1 MAEKPTKA
9 ELNAKTPDIL
19 NTIRESLGGD
29 FEGGTPHVL
38 SAGDEMADGVVATSN
53 DSLMSIRAFGQ
64 AIMSNVGWQNAF
76 LNELLNRIG
85 LVIISSKSY
94 QNPWANLKRGR
105 LEYGEVIE
113 DIFINI
119 CEPFNYN
126 PEQAEAQ
133 VEKRVKP
140 GVEAMLYR
148 INSHIFYK
156 QTIEQVTLRQA
167 FTSSTGVVNLITGI
181 IDAMYTAMEYDER
194 LAMKYILVQR
204 LLNGTVYKQIIPEH
218 ATNEQLI
225 TAVKT
230 VSNLL
235 MTPSRKYNS
244 AGVLNYALKN
254 DQYVFVTSAF
264 DAQSGVEVLAKAFN
278 EDYVQFSGR
287 YIVLDDFSFTEDEL
301 ARLDIIFADE
311 PSYIRPTDD
320 ELKKLETVPL
330 VTVDKD
336 FFMVFDVEQY
346 FDMRRNQQGLYENN
360 FLHVW
365 KVYASGYFANAI
377 MYVETEPTVKEVK
390 VAPKSA
396 TMPKGSSLTMKAT
409 VKASEFADKSV
420 RWTISGPVN
429 NATNNEK
436 TGAVTIGTN
445 ASGGPGDIVTINEK
459 TGVVT
464 IGNNAA
470 AGAYTVM
477 AISKGTPNVS
487 NGATIT
493 VE

>member
-1 MAEKPTKA
+1 MVGKEIFMAEKPTNKK
-9 ELNAKTPDIL
+9 LNAKTPQIL
-19 NTIRESLGGD
+19 NTIRESVGGD
-29 FEGGTPHVL
+29 FEAGTPHVL
-38 SAGDEMADGVVATSN
+38 SVGDEMADGVTATSE

-76 LNELLNRIG
+76 LSELLNRIG
-85 LVIISSKSY
+85 LEIISSKSY

-119 CEPFNYN
+119 CEPFSYN
-126 PEQAEAQ
+126 PELAESQ
-133 VEKRVKP
+133 VDKRVKP
-140 GVEAMLYR
+140 DVSAMLYR
-148 INSHIFYK
+148 INSQIFYK

-204 LLNGTVYKQIIPEH
+204 LLNGTMYKQIIPKN
-218 ATNEQLI
+218 ATSEQLI

-278 EDYVQFSGR
+278 VDYAQFSGR
-287 YIVLDDFSFTEDEL
+287 YIVLDDFSFTPDEL
-301 ARLDIIFADE
+301 DRLDIIFADE
-311 PSYIRPTDD
+311 PSYIRPTT
-320 ELKKLETVPL
+320 EQLTKLKEVPL

-377 MYVETEPTVKEVK
+377 MYVETEPTVTSVA
-390 VAPKSA
+390 VAPSVA

-409 VKASEFADKSV
+409 VTASDFADKTV
-420 RWTISGPVN
+420 HWTVSGN
-429 NATNNEK
+429 
-436 TGAVTIGTN
+436 G
-445 ASGGPGDIVTINEK
+445 SDVTINEK
-459 TGVVT
+459 SGVLT
-464 IGNNAA
+464 ISNKATA
-470 AGAYTVM
+470 QEYTVT
-477 AISKGTPNVS
+477 ATS
-487 NGATIT
+487 NGDSTKDNTATIT

>member
-1 MAEKPTKA
+1 MVGKEIVMAEKPTNK
-9 ELNAKTPDIL
+9 ELDAKTPQIL
-19 NTIRESLGGD
+19 NTIRESVGGD
-29 FEGGTPHVL
+29 FEAGTPHVL
-38 SAGDEMADGVVATSN
+38 SAGDKMADGVRATSQ

-76 LNELLNRIG
+76 LSELLNRIG
-85 LVIISSKSY
+85 LEIISSKSY
-94 QNPWANLKRGR
+94 QNPWSNLKRGR

-126 PEQAEAQ
+126 PDTAESQ
-133 VEKRVKP
+133 VERRVKP
-140 GVEAMLYR
+140 DVEAMLYR
-148 INSHIFYK
+148 INSQIFYK
-156 QTIEQVTLRQA
+156 QTIEQPTLRMA

-204 LLNGTVYKQIIPEH
+204 LLNGTMYKQIIPAN
-218 ATNEQLI
+218 ATSEQLI

-278 EDYVQFSGR
+278 VDYVQFSGR
-287 YIVLDDFSFTEDEL
+287 YIVLDDFSFTPDEL
-301 ARLDIIFADE
+301 ARLDIIFKDE
-311 PSYIRPTDD
+311 PSYIRPIATQL
-320 ELKKLETVPL
+320 EALKKVPL

-346 FDMRRNQQGLYENN
+346 FDMRRNQEGLYENN
-360 FLHVW
+360 WLHVW
-365 KVYASGYFANAI
+365 KVYASGYFANAV
-377 MYVETEPTVKEVK
+377 MYVDAEPTVASVA
-390 VAPKSA
+390 VAPKTA

-409 VKASEFADKSV
+409 VEASDFANKTV
-420 RWTISGPVN
+420 HWKVN
-429 NATNNEK
+429 
-436 TGAVTIGTN
+436 GDGT
-445 ASGGPGDIVTINEK
+445 DVTINEK
-459 TGVVT
+459 TGVLT
-464 IGNNAA
+464 IGNNATA
-470 AGAYTVM
+470 KDYTVT
-477 AISKGTPNVS
+477 ATS
-487 NGATIT
+487 NGDPEQQGTATIT
-493 VE
+493 VG

>member
-1 MAEKPTKA
+1 MVGKEIFMAVKPTKA
-9 ELNAKTPDIL
+9 ELNAKTPEIL
-19 NTIRESLGGD
+19 NTIRESIGGD
-29 FEGGTPHVL
+29 FQEGTPHVL
-38 SAGDEMADGVVATSN
+38 SAGEEMADGVTATSN

-64 AIMSNVGWQNAF
+64 AVMSNVGWQNAF
-76 LNELLNRIG
+76 LSELLNRIG

-94 QNPWANLKRGR
+94 QNPWSNLKRGR

-119 CEPFNYN
+119 CEPYNYD
-126 PEQAEAQ
+126 PEVAETQ

-140 GVEAMLYR
+140 DVEAMLYR
-148 INSHIFYK
+148 INSQIFYK

-204 LLNGTVYKQIIPEH
+204 LLNGTMYKQIIPTN
-218 ATNEQLI
+218 ATSEQLI

-278 EDYVQFSGR
+278 VDYVQFSGR
-287 YIVLDDFSFTEDEL
+287 YIVLDDFSFTPDEL

-311 PSYIRPTDD
+311 PSYVRPTSQQLTK
-320 ELKKLETVPL
+320 LKEVPL

-336 FFMVFDVEQY
+336 FFMVYDVEQY

-365 KVYASGYFANAI
+365 KVYASGYFANAV
-377 MYVETEPTVKEVK
+377 MYVETEPTVTSVA
-390 VAPKSA
+390 VAPSQA

-409 VKASEFADKSV
+409 VTASDFADKTV
-420 RWTISGPVN
+420 HWEV
-429 NATNNEK
+429 
-436 TGAVTIGTN
+436 TGGGT
-445 ASGGPGDIVTINEK
+445 DVTINEK
-459 TGVVT
+459 TGVLT
-464 IGNNAA
+464 IGNNATA
-470 AGAYTVM
+470 QAYTVK
-477 AISKGTPNVS
+477 AVS
-487 NGATIT
+487 NGDPEKSGSATIT
-493 VE
+493 VA

>member
-1 MAEKPTKA
+1 MAVKPTKA
-9 ELNAKTPDIL
+9 ELNAKTPEIL
-19 NTIRESLGGD
+19 NTIRESVGGD
-29 FEGGTPHVL
+29 FQEGTPHVL
-38 SAGDEMADGVVATSN
+38 SAGEEMADGVMATSN

-76 LNELLNRIG
+76 LSELLNRIG

-119 CEPFNYN
+119 CEPYNYD
-126 PEQAEAQ
+126 PEVAESQ

-140 GVEAMLYR
+140 DVEAMLYR
-148 INSHIFYK
+148 INSQIFYK

-204 LLNGTVYKQIIPEH
+204 LLNGTMYKQIIPSN
-218 ATNEQLI
+218 ATSEQLI

-278 EDYVQFSGR
+278 VDYVQFSGR
-287 YIVLDDFSFTEDEL
+287 YIVLDDFSFTPDEL

-311 PSYIRPTDD
+311 PSYVRPTSQQLTK
-320 ELKKLETVPL
+320 LKEVPL

-336 FFMVFDVEQY
+336 FFMVYDVEQY

-365 KVYASGYFANAI
+365 KVYASGYFANAV
-377 MYVETEPTVKEVK
+377 MYVETEPTVTSVA
-390 VAPKSA
+390 VAPSQA

-409 VKASEFADKSV
+409 VTASDFADKTV
-420 RWTISGPVN
+420 HWEV
-429 NATNNEK
+429 
-436 TGAVTIGTN
+436 TGGGT
-445 ASGGPGDIVTINEK
+445 DVTINEK
-459 TGVVT
+459 TGVLT
-464 IGNNAA
+464 IGNNATA
-470 AGAYTVM
+470 QAYTVK
-477 AISKGTPNVS
+477 AVS
-487 NGATIT
+487 NGDPEKSGSATIT
-493 VE
+493 VA

>member
-9 ELNAKTPDIL
+9 ELNAKTPEIL
-19 NTIRESLGGD
+19 NTIRESIGGD
-29 FEGGTPHVL
+29 FQEGTPHVL
-38 SAGDEMADGVVATSN
+38 SAGEEMADGVMATSN

-76 LNELLNRIG
+76 LSELLNRIG

-119 CEPFNYN
+119 CEPFSYN
-126 PEQAEAQ
+126 PEIAESQ

-140 GVEAMLYR
+140 DVESMLYR
-148 INSHIFYK
+148 INSQIFYK

-194 LAMKYILVQR
+194 LSMKYILVQR
-204 LLNGTVYKQIIPEH
+204 LLNGTMYKQIIPSN
-218 ATNEQLI
+218 ATSEQLI

-278 EDYVQFSGR
+278 VDYVQFSGR
-287 YIVLDDFSFTEDEL
+287 YIVLDDFSFTPDEL
-301 ARLDIIFADE
+301 DRLDIIFADE
-311 PSYIRPTDD
+311 PNYIRPTTQQLNK
-320 ELKKLETVPL
+320 LKEVPL

-336 FFMVFDVEQY
+336 FFMVYDVEQY

-365 KVYASGYFANAI
+365 KVYASGYFANAV
-377 MYVETEPTVKEVK
+377 MYVETEPTVTSVA
-390 VAPKSA
+390 VAPSQA

-409 VKASEFADKSV
+409 VTASDFADKTV
-420 RWTISGPVN
+420 HWEV
-429 NATNNEK
+429 
-436 TGAVTIGTN
+436 TGGGT
-445 ASGGPGDIVTINEK
+445 DVTINEK
-459 TGVVT
+459 TGVLT
-464 IGNNAA
+464 IGNNATA
-470 AGAYTVM
+470 QAYTVK
-477 AISKGTPNVS
+477 AVS
-487 NGATIT
+487 NGDPEKSGSATIT
-493 VE
+493 VA

>member
-1 MAEKPTKA
+1 MAVKPTKT
-9 ELNAKTPDIL
+9 ELNAKTPEIL
-19 NTIRESLGGD
+19 NTIRESIGGD
-29 FEGGTPHVL
+29 FQEATPHVL
-38 SAGDEMADGVVATSN
+38 SAGEEMADGVMATSN

-76 LNELLNRIG
+76 LSELLNRIG

-119 CEPFNYN
+119 CEPFSYN
-126 PEQAEAQ
+126 PEVAETQ

-140 GVEAMLYR
+140 DVEAMLYR
-148 INSHIFYK
+148 INSQIFYK

-204 LLNGTVYKQIIPEH
+204 ILNGTMYKQIIPTN
-218 ATNEQLI
+218 ATSEQLI

-278 EDYVQFSGR
+278 VDYVQFSGR
-287 YIVLDDFSFTEDEL
+287 YIVLDDFSFTPDEL

-311 PSYIRPTDD
+311 PSYVRPTSQQLTK
-320 ELKKLETVPL
+320 LKEVPL

-336 FFMVFDVEQY
+336 FFMVYDVEQY

-365 KVYASGYFANAI
+365 KVYASGYFANAV
-377 MYVETEPTVKEVK
+377 MYVETEPTVTSVA
-390 VAPKSA
+390 VAPSQA

-409 VKASEFADKSV
+409 VTASDFADKTV
-420 RWTISGPVN
+420 HWEV
-429 NATNNEK
+429 
-436 TGAVTIGTN
+436 TGGGT
-445 ASGGPGDIVTINEK
+445 DVTINEK
-459 TGVVT
+459 TGVLT
-464 IGNNAA
+464 IGNNATA
-470 AGAYTVM
+470 QAYTVK
-477 AISKGTPNVS
+477 AVS
-487 NGATIT
+487 NGDPEKSGSATIT
-493 VE
+493 VA

>member
-1 MAEKPTKA
+1 MAVKPTKA
-9 ELNAKTPDIL
+9 ELNAKTPEIL
-19 NTIRESLGGD
+19 NTIRESIGGD
-29 FEGGTPHVL
+29 FQEGTPHVL
-38 SAGDEMADGVVATSN
+38 SAGEEMADGVTATSN

-76 LNELLNRIG
+76 LSELLNRIG

-119 CEPFNYN
+119 CEPYNYD
-126 PEQAEAQ
+126 PEVAESQ

-140 GVEAMLYR
+140 DVEAMLYR
-148 INSHIFYK
+148 INSQIFYK

-181 IDAMYTAMEYDER
+181 VDAMYTAMEYDER

-204 LLNGTVYKQIIPEH
+204 ILNGTMHKQIIPAN
-218 ATNEQLI
+218 ATSEQLI

-235 MTPSRKYNS
+235 MTPSLKYNS

-278 EDYVQFSGR
+278 VDYVQFSGR
-287 YIVLDDFSFTEDEL
+287 YIVLDDFSFTKDEL
-301 ARLDIIFADE
+301 DRLDIIFADE
-311 PSYIRPTDD
+311 PNYIRPNTQQLAK
-320 ELKKLETVPL
+320 LKEVPL

-336 FFMVFDVEQY
+336 FFMVYDVEQY

-365 KVYASGYFANAI
+365 KVYASGYFANAV
-377 MYVETEPTVKEVK
+377 MYVETEPTVTSVA
-390 VAPKSA
+390 VAPSKA

-409 VKASEFADKSV
+409 VTASDFADKTV
-420 RWTISGPVN
+420 HWEV
-429 NATNNEK
+429 
-436 TGAVTIGTN
+436 TGGGT
-445 ASGGPGDIVTINEK
+445 DVTINEK
-459 TGVVT
+459 TGVLT
-464 IGNNAA
+464 IGNNATA
-470 AGAYTVM
+470 QEYTVK
-477 AISKGTPNVS
+477 AVS
-487 NGATIT
+487 NGDPEKSGSATIT
-493 VE
+493 VA

>member
-1 MAEKPTKA
+1 MAVKPTKK

-19 NTIRESLGGD
+19 NTIRESIGGD
-29 FEGGTPHVL
+29 FEEGTPHVL
-38 SAGDEMADGVVATSN
+38 SAGDEMADGVTATSN

-64 AIMSNVGWQNAF
+64 AIMSNVGWENAF
-76 LNELLNRIG
+76 LSELLNRIG

-94 QNPWANLKRGR
+94 QNPWSNLKRGR

-119 CEPFNYN
+119 CTPYKYD
-126 PEQAEAQ
+126 PELAESQ

-140 GVEAMLYR
+140 DVEAMLYR
-148 INSHIFYK
+148 LNSQIFYK

-204 LLNGTVYKQIIPEH
+204 LLNGTMYKQIIPKN
-218 ATNEQLI
+218 ATSEQLI

-254 DQYVFVTSAF
+254 DQYAFVTSAF

-278 EDYVQFSGR
+278 VDYAQFSGR
-287 YIVLDDFSFTEDEL
+287 YIVLDDFSFTPDEL
-301 ARLDIIFADE
+301 DRLDIIFADE
-311 PSYIRPTDD
+311 PSYIRPTT
-320 ELKKLETVPL
+320 EQLLKLKEVNL

-336 FFMVFDVEQY
+336 FFMVYDVEQY

-365 KVYASGYFANAI
+365 KVYASGYFANAV
-377 MYVETEPTVKEVK
+377 MYVETEPTVTGVG
-390 VAPKSA
+390 VAPSTA
-396 TMPKGSSLTMKAT
+396 AMPKGSSLTMKAT
-409 VKASEFADKSV
+409 VMASDFADKSV
-420 RWTISGPVN
+420 RWTV
-429 NATNNEK
+429 
-436 TGAVTIGTN
+436 
-445 ASGGPGDIVTINEK
+445 SGGGAGVTINEK
-459 TGVVT
+459 TGVLT
-464 IGNNAA
+464 ISNNATTQD
-470 AGAYTVM
+470 YTVT
-477 AISKGTPNVS
+477 ATS
-487 NGATIT
+487 NGDSTKNGTATIT
-493 VE
+493 VQ

>member
-1 MAEKPTKA
+1 MAVKPTKT
-9 ELNAKTPDIL
+9 ELNAKTPEIL
-19 NTIRESLGGD
+19 NTIRESIGGD
-29 FEGGTPHVL
+29 FQEATPHVL
-38 SAGDEMADGVVATSN
+38 SAGEEMADGVMATSN

-76 LNELLNRIG
+76 LSELLNRIG

-119 CEPFNYN
+119 CEPFSYN
-126 PEQAEAQ
+126 PEVAETQ

-140 GVEAMLYR
+140 DVEAMLYR
-148 INSHIFYK
+148 INSQIFYK

-204 LLNGTVYKQIIPEH
+204 ILNGTMYKQIIPTN
-218 ATNEQLI
+218 ATSEQLI

-278 EDYVQFSGR
+278 VDYVQFSGR
-287 YIVLDDFSFTEDEL
+287 YIVLDDFSFTPDEL

-311 PSYIRPTDD
+311 PSYVRPTSQQLTK
-320 ELKKLETVPL
+320 LKEVPL

-336 FFMVFDVEQY
+336 FFMVYDVEQY

-365 KVYASGYFANAI
+365 KVYASGYFANAV
-377 MYVETEPTVKEVK
+377 MYVETEPTVTSVA
-390 VAPKSA
+390 VAPSQA

-409 VKASEFADKSV
+409 VTASDFADKTV
-420 RWTISGPVN
+420 HWEV
-429 NATNNEK
+429 TN
-436 TGAVTIGTN
+436 GGT
-445 ASGGPGDIVTINEK
+445 DVTINEK
-459 TGVVT
+459 TGVLT
-464 IGNNAA
+464 IGNNATA
-470 AGAYTVM
+470 QAYTVK
-477 AISKGTPNVS
+477 AVS
-487 NGATIT
+487 NGNPEKSGSATIT
-493 VE
+493 VA

>member
-1 MAEKPTKA
+1 MSVKPTKA
-9 ELNAKTPDIL
+9 ELNAKTPEIL
-19 NTIRESLGGD
+19 NTIRESVGGD
-29 FEGGTPHVL
+29 FQEGTPHVL
-38 SAGDEMADGVVATSN
+38 SAGEEMADGVTATSN

-76 LNELLNRIG
+76 LSELLNRIG

-119 CEPFNYN
+119 CEPYAYN
-126 PEQAEAQ
+126 PKLAETQ

-140 GVEAMLYR
+140 DVEAMLYR
-148 INSHIFYK
+148 INSQIFYK

-204 LLNGTVYKQIIPEH
+204 ILNGTMYKQIIPSN
-218 ATNEQLI
+218 ATSEQLI
-225 TAVKT
+225 TAVNT

-264 DAQSGVEVLAKAFN
+264 DAQSGVEVLQKAFN
-278 EDYVQFSGR
+278 VDYVQFSGR
-287 YIVLDDFSFTEDEL
+287 YIVLDDFSFTSDEL

-311 PSYIRPTDD
+311 PNYIRPTEQQLDK
-320 ELKKLETVPL
+320 LKEVPL

-336 FFMVFDVEQY
+336 FFMVYDVEQY

-365 KVYASGYFANAI
+365 KVYASGYFANAV
-377 MYVETEPTVKEVK
+377 MYVETKPTVTSVA
-390 VAPKSA
+390 VAPSQA

-409 VKASEFADKSV
+409 VTASDFADKTV
-420 RWTISGPVN
+420 HWEV
-429 NATNNEK
+429 
-436 TGAVTIGTN
+436 TGGGT
-445 ASGGPGDIVTINEK
+445 DVTINEK
-459 TGVVT
+459 TGVLT
-464 IGNNAA
+464 IGNNATA
-470 AGAYTVM
+470 QEYTVE
-477 AISKGTPNVS
+477 AVS
-487 NGATIT
+487 NGDPTKSGSATIT
-493 VE
+493 VA

>member
-1 MAEKPTKA
+1 MAVKPTKT
-9 ELNAKTPDIL
+9 ELNAKTPEIL
-19 NTIRESLGGD
+19 NTIRESIGGD
-29 FEGGTPHVL
+29 FQEGTPHVL
-38 SAGDEMADGVVATSN
+38 SAGEEMADGVTATSN

-76 LNELLNRIG
+76 LSELLNRIG

-94 QNPWANLKRGR
+94 QNPWSNLKRGR

-119 CEPFNYN
+119 CEPYNYD
-126 PEQAEAQ
+126 PEVAESQ

-140 GVEAMLYR
+140 DVEAMLYR
-148 INSHIFYK
+148 INSQIFYK

-204 LLNGTVYKQIIPEH
+204 ILNGTMYKQIIPAN
-218 ATNEQLI
+218 ATSEQLI

-278 EDYVQFSGR
+278 VDYVQFSGR
-287 YIVLDDFSFTEDEL
+287 YIVLDDFSFTQDEL

-311 PSYIRPTDD
+311 PSYIRPNTQQLAK
-320 ELKKLETVPL
+320 LKEVPL

-336 FFMVFDVEQY
+336 FFMVYDVEQY

-365 KVYASGYFANAI
+365 KVYASGYFANAV
-377 MYVETEPTVKEVK
+377 MYVETEPTVTRVA
-390 VAPKSA
+390 VAPSQA

-409 VKASEFADKSV
+409 VTASDFADKTV
-420 RWTISGPVN
+420 HW
-429 NATNNEK
+429 E
-436 TGAVTIGTN
+436 VTDGGT
-445 ASGGPGDIVTINEK
+445 DVTINEK
-459 TGVVT
+459 TGVLT
-464 IGNNAA
+464 ISNNATA
-470 AGAYTVM
+470 QAYTVK
-477 AISKGTPNVS
+477 AVS
-487 NGATIT
+487 NGDPEKSGSATIT
-493 VE
+493 VV

>member
-1 MAEKPTKA
+1 MTVKNANKKLA
-9 ELNAKTPDIL
+9 AKTPQIL
-19 NTIRESLGGD
+19 NTIRESVGGD
-29 FEGGTPHVL
+29 FKAGTPQVL
-38 SAGDEMADGVVATSN
+38 SVGDKMADGVTATN
-53 DSLMSIRAFGQ
+53 EDSLMSIRAFGQ
-64 AIMSNVGWQNAF
+64 EIMSNVGWQNAF
-76 LNELLNRIG
+76 LSELLNRIG
-85 LVIISSKSY
+85 LEIISSKSY

-126 PEQAEAQ
+126 ADLAGSQ
-133 VEKRVKP
+133 VEKRSKP
-140 GVEAMLYR
+140 NVEAMLYR

-204 LLNGTVYKQIIPEH
+204 LLNGTMYKQIIPQN
-218 ATNEQLI
+218 ATSEQLI

-278 EDYVQFSGR
+278 VDYVQFSGR
-287 YIVLDDFSFTEDEL
+287 YIVLDDFSFTPDEL
-301 ARLDIIFADE
+301 DRLDIIFADE
-311 PSYIRPTDD
+311 PSYIRPST
-320 ELKKLETVPL
+320 EQLAKLKEVPL

-377 MYVETEPTVKEVK
+377 MYVEEEPTVTSVS
-390 VAPKSA
+390 VAPSEA

-409 VKASEFADKSV
+409 VTASDFADKTV
-420 RWTISGPVN
+420 HWEVID
-429 NATNNEK
+429 
-436 TGAVTIGTN
+436 
-445 ASGGPGDIVTINEK
+445 GGDGVLINEK
-459 TGVVT
+459 TGVLT

-470 AGAYTVM
+470 AKSYTVK
-477 AISKGTPNVS
+477 AFS
-487 NGATIT
+487 NGDHTISGEATIT
-493 VE
+493 VA

>member
-1 MAEKPTKA
+1 MAVKPTKT
-9 ELNAKTPDIL
+9 ELNAKTPEIL
-19 NTIRESLGGD
+19 NTIRESIGGD
-29 FEGGTPHVL
+29 FQEATPHVL
-38 SAGDEMADGVVATSN
+38 SAGEEMADGVMATSN

-76 LNELLNRIG
+76 LSELLNRIG

-119 CEPFNYN
+119 CEPYNYD
-126 PEQAEAQ
+126 PEVAESQ

-140 GVEAMLYR
+140 DVEAMLYR
-148 INSHIFYK
+148 INSQIFYK

-204 LLNGTVYKQIIPEH
+204 LLNGTMYKQIIPAN
-218 ATNEQLI
+218 ATSEQLI

-244 AGVLNYALKN
+244 AGVLNYAMKN

-264 DAQSGVEVLAKAFN
+264 DAKSGVEVLAKAFN
-278 EDYVQFSGR
+278 VDYVQFSGR
-287 YIVLDDFSFTEDEL
+287 YIVLDDFSFTKDEL

-311 PSYIRPTDD
+311 PSYIRPTT
-320 ELKKLETVPL
+320 EQLNKLKEVPL

-336 FFMVFDVEQY
+336 FFMVYDVEQY

-365 KVYASGYFANAI
+365 KVYASGYFANAV
-377 MYVETEPTVKEVK
+377 MYVETEPTVTSVA
-390 VAPKSA
+390 VAPSQA

-409 VKASEFADKSV
+409 VTASDFADKTV
-420 RWTISGPVN
+420 HWEVSGN
-429 NATNNEK
+429 
-436 TGAVTIGTN
+436 GA
-445 ASGGPGDIVTINEK
+445 DVTINEK
-459 TGVVT
+459 TGVLT
-464 IGNNAA
+464 IGNNATA
-470 AGAYTVM
+470 QAYTVK
-477 AISKGTPNVS
+477 AVS
-487 NGATIT
+487 NGDPEKSGSATIT
-493 VE
+493 VA

>member
-1 MAEKPTKA
+1 MAVKPTKK

-19 NTIRESLGGD
+19 NTVRESIGGD
-29 FEGGTPHVL
+29 FQEGTPRVL
-38 SAGDEMADGVVATSN
+38 SAGEEMADGVMATSN

-76 LNELLNRIG
+76 LSELLNRIG

-119 CEPFNYN
+119 CEPFSYN
-126 PEQAEAQ
+126 PENAETQ

-140 GVEAMLYR
+140 DVEAMLYR
-148 INSHIFYK
+148 INSQIFYK

-204 LLNGTVYKQIIPEH
+204 ILNGTMYKQIIPSG
-218 ATNEQLI
+218 ATSEQLI

-264 DAQSGVEVLAKAFN
+264 DAKSGVEVLAKAFN
-278 EDYVQFSGR
+278 ADYVQFSGR
-287 YIVLDDFSFTEDEL
+287 YIVLDDFSFTTDEL

-311 PSYIRPTDD
+311 PNYIKPT
-320 ELKKLETVPL
+320 EAQLTQLKKVPL

-336 FFMVFDVEQY
+336 FFMVYDVEQY

-365 KVYASGYFANAI
+365 KVYASGYFANAV
-377 MYVETEPTVKEVK
+377 MYVETQPTVSSVE
-390 VAPKSA
+390 VAPSVA

-409 VKASEFADKSV
+409 VEASDFADKTVHWKVTGES
-420 RWTISGPVN
+420 S
-429 NATNNEK
+429 NEK
-436 TGAVTIGTN
+436 T
-445 ASGGPGDIVTINEK
+445 DVTINKK
-459 TGVVT
+459 TGVLT
-464 IGNNAA
+464 IGNNATA
-470 AGAYTVM
+470 QAYTVD
-477 AISKGTPNVS
+477 AVS
-487 NGATIT
+487 NGDPSKSGSATIT
-493 VE
+493 VN

>member
-1 MAEKPTKA
+1 MVGKEIFMAVKPTKT

-19 NTIRESLGGD
+19 NTVRESIGGD
-29 FEGGTPHVL
+29 FKEGTPHVL
-38 SAGDEMADGVVATSN
+38 SAGEEMADGVTATSS

-76 LNELLNRIG
+76 LSELLNRIG

-119 CEPFNYN
+119 CEPYAYN
-126 PEQAEAQ
+126 PELAETQ

-140 GVEAMLYR
+140 DVESMLYR
-148 INSHIFYK
+148 INSQIFYK
-156 QTIEQVTLRQA
+156 QTIQQATLRQA

-204 LLNGTVYKQIIPEH
+204 LLNGTMYKQIIPTN
-218 ATNEQLI
+218 ATSEQLI

-264 DAQSGVEVLAKAFN
+264 DAKSGVEVLAKAFN
-278 EDYVQFSGR
+278 VDYVQFSGR
-287 YIVLDDFSFTEDEL
+287 YIVLDDFSFTQDEL

-311 PSYIRPTDD
+311 PSYIRPTSQQLTK
-320 ELKKLETVPL
+320 LKEVPL

-336 FFMVFDVEQY
+336 FFMVYDVEQY

-365 KVYASGYFANAI
+365 KVYASGYFANAV
-377 MYVETEPTVKEVK
+377 MYVETEPTVTSVA
-390 VAPKSA
+390 VAPSQA

-409 VKASEFADKSV
+409 VTASDFADKTV
-420 RWTISGPVN
+420 HWEV
-429 NATNNEK
+429 
-436 TGAVTIGTN
+436 TGGGT
-445 ASGGPGDIVTINEK
+445 DVTINEK
-459 TGVVT
+459 TGVLT
-464 IGNNAA
+464 IGNNATA
-470 AGAYTVM
+470 QAYTVK
-477 AISKGTPNVS
+477 AVS
-487 NGATIT
+487 NGDPEKSGSATIT
-493 VE
+493 VA

>member
-1 MAEKPTKA
+1 MTVKSENKKLT
-9 ELNAKTPDIL
+9 AKTPQIL
-19 NTIRESLGGD
+19 NTIRENVGGD
-29 FEGGTPHVL
+29 FEAGTPHVL
-38 SAGDEMADGVVATSN
+38 SVGDEMADGVRATSQ

-64 AIMSNVGWQNAF
+64 AIMANAGWQNAF
-76 LNELLNRIG
+76 LSELLNRIG
-85 LVIISSKSY
+85 LEIISSKAY
-94 QNPWANLKRGR
+94 QNPWSNLKRGR

-126 PEQAEAQ
+126 PELAESQ
-133 VEKRVKP
+133 VERRVKP
-140 GVEAMLYR
+140 DVEAMLYR
-148 INSHIFYK
+148 LNSQIFYK

-204 LLNGTVYKQIIPEH
+204 ILNGTMYKQIIP
-218 ATNEQLI
+218 AKVTNEQLI
-225 TAVKT
+225 TIPAKATSEQLITAAKT
-230 VSNLL
+230 ISNLL

-254 DQYVFVTSAF
+254 DQYMFVTSAF

-278 EDYVQFSGR
+278 VDYAQFSGR
-287 YIVLDDFSFTEDEL
+287 YIVLDDFSFTPDEL
-301 ARLDIIFADE
+301 DRLDIIFADE
-311 PSYIRPTDD
+311 PSYIRPN
-320 ELKKLETVPL
+320 EAQLAKLKEVPL

-377 MYVETEPTVKEVK
+377 MYVETEPTVTDVT
-390 VAPKSA
+390 VAPSEA

-409 VKASEFADKSV
+409 VTASDFADKTV
-420 RWTISGPVN
+420 HWEVSGDGVGV
-429 NATNNEK
+429 A
-436 TGAVTIGTN
+436 
-445 ASGGPGDIVTINEK
+445 INEK
-459 TGVVT
+459 TGVLT
-464 IGNNAA
+464 IGNNATA
-470 AGAYTVM
+470 QAYTVK
-477 AISKGTPNVS
+477 AVS
-487 NGATIT
+487 NGDPAKTGEATIT
-493 VE
+493 VA

>member
-1 MAEKPTKA
+1 MAVKPTKA
-9 ELNAKTPDIL
+9 ELNAKTPEIL
-19 NTIRESLGGD
+19 NTIRESIGGD
-29 FEGGTPHVL
+29 FQENTPHVL
-38 SAGDEMADGVVATSN
+38 SAGEEMADGVMATSN

-76 LNELLNRIG
+76 LSELLNRIG

-119 CEPFNYN
+119 CEPYVYN
-126 PEQAEAQ
+126 PELAETQ

-140 GVEAMLYR
+140 DVEAMLYR
-148 INSHIFYK
+148 INSQIFYK

-181 IDAMYTAMEYDER
+181 IDAMYTSMEYDER

-204 LLNGTVYKQIIPEH
+204 ILNGTMYKQIIPTN
-218 ATNEQLI
+218 ATSEQLI

-278 EDYVQFSGR
+278 VDYVQFSGR
-287 YIVLDDFSFTEDEL
+287 YIVLDDFSFTPDEL

-311 PSYIRPTDD
+311 PSYVRPTSQQLTK
-320 ELKKLETVPL
+320 LKEVPL

-336 FFMVFDVEQY
+336 FFMVYDVEQY

-365 KVYASGYFANAI
+365 KVYASGYFANAV
-377 MYVETEPTVKEVK
+377 MYVETEPTVTSVA
-390 VAPKSA
+390 VAPSQA

-409 VKASEFADKSV
+409 VTASDFADKTV
-420 RWTISGPVN
+420 HWEV
-429 NATNNEK
+429 
-436 TGAVTIGTN
+436 TGGGT
-445 ASGGPGDIVTINEK
+445 DVTINEK
-459 TGVVT
+459 TGVLT
-464 IGNNAA
+464 IGNNATA
-470 AGAYTVM
+470 QAYTVK
-477 AISKGTPNVS
+477 AVS
-487 NGATIT
+487 NGNPEKSGSATIT
-493 VE
+493 VA

>member
-1 MAEKPTKA
+1 MAVKPMKA

-19 NTIRESLGGD
+19 NTIRESIGGD
-29 FEGGTPHVL
+29 FKEGTPHVL
-38 SAGDEMADGVVATSN
+38 SVDEEMADGVMATSN

-76 LNELLNRIG
+76 LSELLNRIG

-119 CEPFNYN
+119 CEPYNYD
-126 PEQAEAQ
+126 PDVAEEQ

-140 GVEAMLYR
+140 DVEAMLYR
-148 INSHIFYK
+148 INSQIFYK

-167 FTSSTGVVNLITGI
+167 FTSSTGVTNLITGI

-204 LLNGTVYKQIIPEH
+204 ILNGTMYKQIIPAN
-218 ATNEQLI
+218 ATSEQLI

-278 EDYVQFSGR
+278 VDYVQFSGR
-287 YIVLDDFSFTEDEL
+287 YIVLDDFSFTLDEL

-311 PSYIRPTDD
+311 PNYKRPTK
-320 ELKKLETVPL
+320 EQLETLKTVPL

-336 FFMVFDVEQY
+336 FFMVYDVEQY

-377 MYVETEPTVKEVK
+377 MYVEKEPTIDNVE
-390 VAPKSA
+390 VAPKAA

-409 VKASEFADKSV
+409 VNGSDFADRTVHWSV
-420 RWTISGPVN
+420 ADG
-429 NATNNEK
+429 
-436 TGAVTIGTN
+436 GT
-445 ASGGPGDIVTINEK
+445 DVTINEK
-459 TGVVT
+459 TGVLT
-464 IGNNAA
+464 IGNNAVTKE
-470 AGAYTVM
+470 YTVT
-477 AISKGTPNVS
+477 ATSIKCQNKYGT
-487 NGATIT
+487 ATIK
-493 VE
+493 VA

>member
-1 MAEKPTKA
+1 MAVKPTKA
-9 ELNAKTPDIL
+9 ELNAKTPEIL
-19 NTIRESLGGD
+19 NTIRESIGGD
-29 FEGGTPHVL
+29 FQEATPHVL
-38 SAGDEMADGVVATSN
+38 SAGEEMADGVTATSN

-76 LNELLNRIG
+76 LSELLNRIG

-94 QNPWANLKRGR
+94 QNPWSNLKRGR

-119 CEPFNYN
+119 CEPYNYD
-126 PEQAEAQ
+126 PEVAESQ

-140 GVEAMLYR
+140 DVEAMLYR
-148 INSHIFYK
+148 INSQIFYK

-204 LLNGTVYKQIIPEH
+204 ILNGTMYKQIIPTN
-218 ATNEQLI
+218 ATSEQLI

-264 DAQSGVEVLAKAFN
+264 DAKSGVEVLAKAFN
-278 EDYVQFSGR
+278 VDYVQFSGR
-287 YIVLDDFSFTEDEL
+287 YIVLDDFSFTPDEL

-311 PSYIRPTDD
+311 PSYVRPTSPQLIK
-320 ELKKLETVPL
+320 LKEVPL

-336 FFMVFDVEQY
+336 FFMVYDVEQY

-365 KVYASGYFANAI
+365 KVYASGYFANAV
-377 MYVETEPTVKEVK
+377 MYVETEPTVTSVA
-390 VAPKSA
+390 VAPSQA
-396 TMPKGSSLTMKAT
+396 TMPKGSSLTMIST
-409 VKASEFADKSV
+409 VEASDFADKTV
-420 RWTISGPVN
+420 HWEV
-429 NATNNEK
+429 
-436 TGAVTIGTN
+436 TGGGT
-445 ASGGPGDIVTINEK
+445 DVTINEK
-459 TGVVT
+459 TGVLT
-464 IGNNAA
+464 IGNNATA
-470 AGAYTVM
+470 QEYTVT
-477 AISKGTPNVS
+477 AVS
-487 NGATIT
+487 NGDPVKSGSATIT
-493 VE
+493 VA

>member
-1 MAEKPTKA
+1 MAEKPTNKK
-9 ELNAKTPDIL
+9 LNAKTPQIL
-19 NTIRESLGGD
+19 NTIRESVGGD
-29 FEGGTPHVL
+29 FEAGTPHVL
-38 SAGDEMADGVVATSN
+38 SVGDEMADGVTATSE

-76 LNELLNRIG
+76 LSELLNRIG
-85 LVIISSKSY
+85 LEIISSKSY

-105 LEYGEVIE
+105 LEYGEVVE

-126 PEQAEAQ
+126 PEQAETQ

-140 GVEAMLYR
+140 DVEAMLYR
-148 INSHIFYK
+148 INSQIFYK

-204 LLNGTVYKQIIPEH
+204 LLNGTMYKQIIPAN
-218 ATNEQLI
+218 ATSEQLI

-278 EDYVQFSGR
+278 VDYAQFSGR
-287 YIVLDDFSFTEDEL
+287 YIVLDDFSFTPDEL
-301 ARLDIIFADE
+301 DRLAIIFADD
-311 PSYIRPTDD
+311 PSYIRPTTDQLAK
-320 ELKKLETVPL
+320 LKEVPL

-336 FFMVFDVEQY
+336 FFMVFDVELY

-377 MYVETEPTVKEVK
+377 MYVETEPTVTSVA
-390 VAPKSA
+390 VAPSEA

-409 VKASEFADKSV
+409 VDGSDFADKTV
-420 RWTISGPVN
+420 HWEVSGKGV
-429 NATNNEK
+429 
-436 TGAVTIGTN
+436 
-445 ASGGPGDIVTINEK
+445 DVTINEK
-459 TGVVT
+459 TGVLT
-464 IGNNAA
+464 IGNNATA
-470 AGAYTVM
+470 QTYTVK
-477 AISKGTPNVS
+477 AVS
-487 NGATIT
+487 NGDPEKNGSATIT

>member
-1 MAEKPTKA
+1 MAVKPTKA
-9 ELNAKTPDIL
+9 ELNAKTPEIL
-19 NTIRESLGGD
+19 NTIRESIGGD
-29 FEGGTPHVL
+29 FQEGTPHVL
-38 SAGDEMADGVVATSN
+38 SAGEEMADGVMATSN

-76 LNELLNRIG
+76 LSELLNRIG

-119 CEPFNYN
+119 CEPFSYN
-126 PEQAEAQ
+126 PELAETQ

-140 GVEAMLYR
+140 DVESMLYR
-148 INSHIFYK
+148 INSQIFYK

-204 LLNGTVYKQIIPEH
+204 LLNGTMYKQIIPAN
-218 ATNEQLI
+218 ATSEQLI

-278 EDYVQFSGR
+278 VDYVQFSGR
-287 YIVLDDFSFTEDEL
+287 YIVLDDFSFTPDEL

-311 PSYIRPTDD
+311 PSYVRPTSQQLTK
-320 ELKKLETVPL
+320 LKEVPL

-336 FFMVFDVEQY
+336 FFMVYDVEQY

-365 KVYASGYFANAI
+365 KVYASGYFANAV
-377 MYVETEPTVKEVK
+377 MYVETEPTVTSVA
-390 VAPKSA
+390 VAPSQA

-409 VKASEFADKSV
+409 VTASDFADKTV
-420 RWTISGPVN
+420 HWEV
-429 NATNNEK
+429 
-436 TGAVTIGTN
+436 TGGGT
-445 ASGGPGDIVTINEK
+445 DVTINEK
-459 TGVVT
+459 TGVLT
-464 IGNNAA
+464 IGNNATA
-470 AGAYTVM
+470 QAYTVK
-477 AISKGTPNVS
+477 AVS
-487 NGATIT
+487 NGDQEKSGSATIT
-493 VE
+493 VA

>member
-1 MAEKPTKA
+1 MAVKPTKK

-19 NTIRESLGGD
+19 NTIREGIGGD
-29 FEGGTPHVL
+29 FEEGTPHVL
-38 SAGDEMADGVVATSN
+38 SAGDEMADGVTATSQ

-76 LNELLNRIG
+76 LSELLNRIG

-94 QNPWANLKRGR
+94 QNPWSNLKRGR

-126 PEQAEAQ
+126 PELAESQ

-140 GVEAMLYR
+140 DVESMLYR
-148 INSHIFYK
+148 INSQIFYK
-156 QTIEQVTLRQA
+156 QTIQQATLRQA

-204 LLNGTVYKQIIPEH
+204 MLNGTMYKQIIPKN
-218 ATNEQLI
+218 ATTEQLI

-235 MTPSRKYNS
+235 MTPSRKYNC

-278 EDYVQFSGR
+278 VDYVQFSGR
-287 YIVLDDFSFTEDEL
+287 YIVLDNFSFTPDEL

-311 PSYIRPTDD
+311 PSYIKPTT
-320 ELKKLETVPL
+320 EQLSKLKEVNL

-336 FFMVFDVEQY
+336 FFMVYDVEQY
-346 FDMRRNQQGLYENN
+346 FDMRKNQEGMYENN
-360 FLHVW
+360 WLHVW

-377 MYVETEPTVKEVK
+377 MYVETEPTVTSVEISPSFAK
-390 VAPKSA
+390 
-396 TMPKGSSLTMKAT
+396 MPTGSSMTLKAIVT
-409 VKASEFADKSV
+409 ASDFADKTVHWEVSENS
-420 RWTISGPVN
+420 SG
-429 NATNNEK
+429 
-436 TGAVTIGTN
+436 
-445 ASGGPGDIVTINEK
+445 VTINEK
-459 TGVVT
+459 TGVLT
-464 IGNNAA
+464 IGNNAVA
-470 AGAYTVM
+470 QPYRVTATSNVDPT
-477 AISKGTPNVS
+477 KQGT
-487 NGATIT
+487 ATIT

>member
-1 MAEKPTKA
+1 MVGKEIFMAVKPTKA
-9 ELNAKTPDIL
+9 ELNAKTPEIL
-19 NTIRESLGGD
+19 NTIRESVGGD
-29 FEGGTPHVL
+29 FQEGTPHVL
-38 SAGDEMADGVVATSN
+38 SAGEEMADGVMATSN

-76 LNELLNRIG
+76 LSELLNRIG

-119 CEPFNYN
+119 CEPYNYD
-126 PEQAEAQ
+126 PEVAESQ

-140 GVEAMLYR
+140 DVEAMLYR
-148 INSHIFYK
+148 INSQIFYK

-204 LLNGTVYKQIIPEH
+204 LLNGTMYKQIIPTN
-218 ATNEQLI
+218 ATSEQLI

-230 VSNLL
+230 ISNLF

-278 EDYVQFSGR
+278 VDYVQFSGR
-287 YIVLDDFSFTEDEL
+287 YIVLDDFSFTPDEL

-311 PSYIRPTDD
+311 PNYIRPTS
-320 ELKKLETVPL
+320 EQLTKLKEVPL

-336 FFMVFDVEQY
+336 FFMVYDVEQY

-365 KVYASGYFANAI
+365 KVYASGYFANAV
-377 MYVETEPTVKEVK
+377 MYVETEPTVTSVA
-390 VAPKSA
+390 VAPSQA

-409 VKASEFADKSV
+409 VTASDFADKTV
-420 RWTISGPVN
+420 HWEV
-429 NATNNEK
+429 
-436 TGAVTIGTN
+436 TGGGT
-445 ASGGPGDIVTINEK
+445 DVTINEK
-459 TGVVT
+459 TGVLT
-464 IGNNAA
+464 IGNNATDQ
-470 AGAYTVM
+470 AYTVK
-477 AISKGTPNVS
+477 AVS
-487 NGATIT
+487 NGDPKKSGSATIT
-493 VE
+493 VA

>member
-1 MAEKPTKA
+1 MAVKPTKA
-9 ELNAKTPDIL
+9 ELNAKTPEIL
-19 NTIRESLGGD
+19 NTIRESIGGD
-29 FEGGTPHVL
+29 FQEGTPHVL
-38 SAGDEMADGVVATSN
+38 SAGEEMADGVTATSN

-76 LNELLNRIG
+76 LSELLNRIG

-94 QNPWANLKRGR
+94 QNPWTNLKRGR

-119 CEPFNYN
+119 CEPYNYD
-126 PEQAEAQ
+126 PEVAESQ

-140 GVEAMLYR
+140 DVEAMLYR
-148 INSHIFYK
+148 INSQIFYK

-204 LLNGTVYKQIIPEH
+204 ILNGTMYKQIIPSN
-218 ATNEQLI
+218 ATSEQLI

-278 EDYVQFSGR
+278 VDYVQFSGR
-287 YIVLDDFSFTEDEL
+287 YIVLDDFSFTPDEL

-311 PSYIRPTDD
+311 PSYVRPTSQQLTK
-320 ELKKLETVPL
+320 LKEVPL

-336 FFMVFDVEQY
+336 FFMVYDVEQY

-365 KVYASGYFANAI
+365 KVYASGYFANAV
-377 MYVETEPTVKEVK
+377 MYVETEPTVTSVA
-390 VAPKSA
+390 VAPSQA

-409 VKASEFADKSV
+409 VTASDFADKTV
-420 RWTISGPVN
+420 HWEV
-429 NATNNEK
+429 
-436 TGAVTIGTN
+436 TGGGT
-445 ASGGPGDIVTINEK
+445 DVTINEK
-459 TGVVT
+459 TGVLT
-464 IGNNAA
+464 IGNNATA
-470 AGAYTVM
+470 QAYTVK
-477 AISKGTPNVS
+477 AVS
-487 NGATIT
+487 NGNPEKSGSATIT
-493 VE
+493 VA

>member
-1 MAEKPTKA
+1 MAVKPTKK

-19 NTIRESLGGD
+19 NTVRESIGGD
-29 FEGGTPHVL
+29 FQEGTPRVL
-38 SAGDEMADGVVATSN
+38 SVGEEMADGVMATSN

-76 LNELLNRIG
+76 LSELLNRIG

-119 CEPFNYN
+119 CEPFSYN
-126 PEQAEAQ
+126 PEIAETQ

-140 GVEAMLYR
+140 DVEAMLYR
-148 INSHIFYK
+148 INSQIFYK
-156 QTIEQVTLRQA
+156 QTIEQATLRQA
-167 FTSSTGVVNLITGI
+167 FTSSTGVVNLITAI

-204 LLNGTVYKQIIPEH
+204 LLNGTMYKQIIPSD
-218 ATNEQLI
+218 ATSEQLI

-278 EDYVQFSGR
+278 VDYVQFSGR
-287 YIVLDDFSFTEDEL
+287 YIVLDDFSFTPDEL

-311 PSYIRPTDD
+311 PSYIRPTT
-320 ELKKLETVPL
+320 EQLNKLKEVPL

-336 FFMVFDVEQY
+336 FFMVYDVEQY

-365 KVYASGYFANAI
+365 KVYASGYFANAV
-377 MYVETEPTVKEVK
+377 MYVETEPTVTSVA
-390 VAPKSA
+390 VAPSEA

-409 VKASEFADKSV
+409 VTASDFADKTV
-420 RWTISGPVN
+420 HWEV
-429 NATNNEK
+429 
-436 TGAVTIGTN
+436 TGGGT
-445 ASGGPGDIVTINEK
+445 DVTINEK
-459 TGVVT
+459 TGVLT
-464 IGNNAA
+464 IGNNATA
-470 AGAYTVM
+470 QEYTVK
-477 AISKGTPNVS
+477 AVS
-487 NGATIT
+487 NGDPEKTGSATIT
-493 VE
+493 VA

>member
-1 MAEKPTKA
+1 MAVKPTKA

-19 NTIRESLGGD
+19 NTIRESIGGD
-29 FEGGTPHVL
+29 FQEGTPHVL
-38 SAGDEMADGVVATSN
+38 SAGEEMADGVTATSN

-76 LNELLNRIG
+76 LSELLNRIG

-119 CEPFNYN
+119 CEPFSYN
-126 PEQAEAQ
+126 PELAETQ

-140 GVEAMLYR
+140 DVEAMLYR
-148 INSHIFYK
+148 INSQIFYK
-156 QTIEQVTLRQA
+156 QTIQQATLRQA

-204 LLNGTVYKQIIPEH
+204 ILNGTMYKQIIPAN
-218 ATNEQLI
+218 ATSEQLI

-278 EDYVQFSGR
+278 VDYVQFSGR
-287 YIVLDDFSFTEDEL
+287 YIVLDDFSFTPDEL

-311 PSYIRPTDD
+311 PSYVRPTSQQLTK
-320 ELKKLETVPL
+320 LKEVPL

-336 FFMVFDVEQY
+336 FFMVYDVEQY
-346 FDMRRNQQGLYENN
+346 FDMRKNQEGMYENN
-360 FLHVW
+360 WLHVW
-365 KVYASGYFANAI
+365 KVYASGYFANAV
-377 MYVETEPTVKEVK
+377 MYVETEPTVTSVA
-390 VAPKSA
+390 VAPSQA

-409 VKASEFADKSV
+409 VTASDFADKTV
-420 RWTISGPVN
+420 HW
-429 NATNNEK
+429 E
-436 TGAVTIGTN
+436 VTDGGT
-445 ASGGPGDIVTINEK
+445 DVTINEK
-459 TGVVT
+459 TGVLT
-464 IGNNAA
+464 IGNNATA
-470 AGAYTVM
+470 QAYTVK
-477 AISKGTPNVS
+477 AVS
-487 NGATIT
+487 NGNPEKSGSATIT
-493 VE
+493 VA

>member
-1 MAEKPTKA
+1 MAEKPMKA
-9 ELNAKTPDIL
+9 ELNAKTPEIL
-19 NTIRESLGGD
+19 NTVRESIGGD
-29 FEGGTPHVL
+29 FQEGTPHVL
-38 SAGDEMADGVVATSN
+38 SAGEEMADGVMATSN

-76 LNELLNRIG
+76 LSELLNRIG

-119 CEPFNYN
+119 CEPYNYD
-126 PEQAEAQ
+126 PEVAESQ

-140 GVEAMLYR
+140 DVEAMLYR
-148 INSHIFYK
+148 INSQIFYK

-167 FTSSTGVVNLITGI
+167 FTSTTGVVNLITGI

-204 LLNGTVYKQIIPEH
+204 LLNGTMYKQIIPKNS
-218 ATNEQLI
+218 TSEQLI

-254 DQYVFVTSAF
+254 DQYMFVTSAF

-278 EDYVQFSGR
+278 VDYVQFSGR
-287 YIVLDDFSFTEDEL
+287 YIVLDDFSFTPDEL
-301 ARLDIIFADE
+301 DRLDIIFAGE
-311 PSYIRPTDD
+311 PSYIRPSADQLSK
-320 ELKKLETVPL
+320 LKEVNI

-336 FFMVFDVEQY
+336 FFMVYDVEQY

-365 KVYASGYFANAI
+365 KVYASGYFANAV
-377 MYVETEPTVKEVK
+377 MYVETEPTVTSVD
-390 VAPKSA
+390 VAPSKA

-409 VKASEFADKSV
+409 VTASDFADKTV
-420 RWTISGPVN
+420 HWEV
-429 NATNNEK
+429 
-436 TGAVTIGTN
+436 
-445 ASGGPGDIVTINEK
+445 SGGGTDVTINEK
-459 TGVVT
+459 TGVLT
-464 IGNNAA
+464 IGNNATA
-470 AGAYTVM
+470 QAYTVK
-477 AISKGTPNVS
+477 AVS
-487 NGATIT
+487 NGDTEKFGSATIT
-493 VE
+493 VA

>member
-1 MAEKPTKA
+1 MAEKPTNK
-9 ELNAKTPDIL
+9 ELDAKTPQIL
-19 NTIRESLGGD
+19 NTIRESVGGD
-29 FEGGTPHVL
+29 FEVGTPHVL
-38 SAGDEMADGVVATSN
+38 SVGDEMADGVRATSQ

-76 LNELLNRIG
+76 LSELLNRIG
-85 LVIISSKSY
+85 LEIISSKSY

-126 PEQAEAQ
+126 PELAETQ

-140 GVEAMLYR
+140 DVEAMLYR
-148 INSHIFYK
+148 INSQIFYK

-204 LLNGTVYKQIIPEH
+204 LLNGTMYKQIIPAN
-218 ATNEQLI
+218 ATSEQLI

-278 EDYVQFSGR
+278 VDYAQFSGR
-287 YIVLDDFSFTEDEL
+287 YIVLDDFSFTPDEL

-311 PSYIRPTDD
+311 PSYIRPTT
-320 ELKKLETVPL
+320 EQLAKLKEVPL

-377 MYVETEPTVKEVK
+377 MYVETEPTVTSVA
-390 VAPKSA
+390 VAPKTA

-409 VKASEFADKSV
+409 VVASDFANKTV
-420 RWTISGPVN
+420 HWEVN
-429 NATNNEK
+429 
-436 TGAVTIGTN
+436 GDGT
-445 ASGGPGDIVTINEK
+445 DVTINEK
-459 TGVVT
+459 TGILT
-464 IGNNAA
+464 IGNNATA
-470 AGAYTVM
+470 KAYTVT
-477 AISKGTPNVS
+477 ATS
-487 NGATIT
+487 NGDPDQQGTATIT

>member
-1 MAEKPTKA
+1 MAVKPTKA
-9 ELNAKTPDIL
+9 ELNAKTPEIL
-19 NTIRESLGGD
+19 NTIRESIGGD
-29 FEGGTPHVL
+29 FQEATPHVL
-38 SAGDEMADGVVATSN
+38 SAGEEMADGVMATSN

-64 AIMSNVGWQNAF
+64 AIMSNAGWQNAF
-76 LNELLNRIG
+76 LSELLNRIG

-119 CEPFNYN
+119 CEPYNYD
-126 PEQAEAQ
+126 PEVAESQ

-140 GVEAMLYR
+140 DVEAMLYR
-148 INSHIFYK
+148 INSQIFYK

-204 LLNGTVYKQIIPEH
+204 ILNGTMYKQIIPKN
-218 ATNEQLI
+218 ATSEQLI

-278 EDYVQFSGR
+278 VDYVQFSGR
-287 YIVLDDFSFTEDEL
+287 YIVLDDFSFTPDEL

-311 PSYIRPTDD
+311 PSYVRPTS
-320 ELKKLETVPL
+320 EQLTKLKEVPL

-336 FFMVFDVEQY
+336 FFMVYDVEQY
-346 FDMRRNQQGLYENN
+346 FAMRRNQQGLYENN

-365 KVYASGYFANAI
+365 KVYASGYFANAV
-377 MYVETEPTVKEVK
+377 MYVDTEPTVTSVA
-390 VAPKSA
+390 VAPSQA

-409 VKASEFADKSV
+409 VTASDFADKTV
-420 RWTISGPVN
+420 HWKV
-429 NATNNEK
+429 
-436 TGAVTIGTN
+436 TGGGT
-445 ASGGPGDIVTINEK
+445 DVTINEK
-459 TGVVT
+459 TGVLT
-464 IGNNAA
+464 IGNNATA
-470 AGAYTVM
+470 QEYTVK
-477 AISKGTPNVS
+477 AIS
-487 NGATIT
+487 NGNPEESGSATIT
-493 VE
+493 VA

>member
-1 MAEKPTKA
+1 MAVKPTKA
-9 ELNAKTPDIL
+9 ELNAKTPEIL
-19 NTIRESLGGD
+19 NTIRESVGGD
-29 FEGGTPHVL
+29 FQEGTPHVL
-38 SAGDEMADGVVATSN
+38 SAGEEMADGVMATSN

-76 LNELLNRIG
+76 LSELLNRIG

-94 QNPWANLKRGR
+94 QNPWSNLKRGR

-119 CEPFNYN
+119 CEPYNYD
-126 PEQAEAQ
+126 PEVAESQ

-140 GVEAMLYR
+140 DVEAMLYR
-148 INSHIFYK
+148 INSQIFYK

-204 LLNGTVYKQIIPEH
+204 ILNGTMYKQIIPAN
-218 ATNEQLI
+218 ATSEQLI

-235 MTPSRKYNS
+235 MTPSKKYNS

-278 EDYVQFSGR
+278 VDYVQFSGR
-287 YIVLDDFSFTEDEL
+287 YIVLDDFSFTPDEL

-311 PSYIRPTDD
+311 PSYVRPTSQQLTK
-320 ELKKLETVPL
+320 LKEVPL

-336 FFMVFDVEQY
+336 FFMVYDVEQY

-365 KVYASGYFANAI
+365 KVYASGYFANAV
-377 MYVETEPTVKEVK
+377 MYVETEPTITSVA
-390 VAPKSA
+390 VAPSQA

-409 VKASEFADKSV
+409 VTASDFADKTV
-420 RWTISGPVN
+420 HWEVSGN
-429 NATNNEK
+429 
-436 TGAVTIGTN
+436 GT
-445 ASGGPGDIVTINEK
+445 DVTINEK
-459 TGVVT
+459 TGVLT
-464 IGNNAA
+464 IGNNATA
-470 AGAYTVM
+470 QAYTVK
-477 AISKGTPNVS
+477 AVS
-487 NGATIT
+487 NGDPEKSGSATIT
-493 VE
+493 VA

>member
-1 MAEKPTKA
+1 MAEKPTNKK
-9 ELNAKTPDIL
+9 LNAKTPQIL
-19 NTIRESLGGD
+19 NTIRESVGGD
-29 FEGGTPHVL
+29 FEAGTPHVL
-38 SAGDEMADGVVATSN
+38 SVGDEMADGVRVTSQ

-76 LNELLNRIG
+76 LSELLNRIG
-85 LVIISSKSY
+85 LEIISSKSY

-119 CEPFNYN
+119 CEPFNYD
-126 PEQAEAQ
+126 PEIAETQ

-140 GVEAMLYR
+140 DVEAMLYR
-148 INSHIFYK
+148 INSQIFYK

-167 FTSSTGVVNLITGI
+167 FNSSTGVVNLITGI

-204 LLNGTVYKQIIPEH
+204 LLNGTMYKQIIPAN
-218 ATNEQLI
+218 ATSEQLI

-278 EDYVQFSGR
+278 VDYAQFSGR
-287 YIVLDDFSFTEDEL
+287 YIVLDDFSFTPDEL
-301 ARLDIIFADE
+301 ARLDIIFKDE
-311 PSYIRPTDD
+311 PSYIRPSEDQLNA
-320 ELKKLETVPL
+320 LKKVPL

-377 MYVETEPTVKEVK
+377 MYVETEPTVTSVT
-390 VAPKSA
+390 VAPNTA
-396 TMPKGSSLTMKAT
+396 TMPKGSSMTMKAT
-409 VKASEFADKSV
+409 VAASDFA
-420 RWTISGPVN
+420 N
-429 NATNNEK
+429 K
-436 TGAVTIGTN
+436 TVHWKVDGDGT
-445 ASGGPGDIVTINEK
+445 DVTINEK
-459 TGVVT
+459 TGVLT
-464 IGNNAA
+464 IGNNATA
-470 AGAYTVM
+470 KGYTVT
-477 AISKGTPNVS
+477 ATS
-487 NGATIT
+487 NGDPKKQGTATIT
-493 VE
+493 VG

>member
-9 ELNAKTPDIL
+9 ELNAKTPEIL
-19 NTIRESLGGD
+19 NTIRESIGGD
-29 FEGGTPHVL
+29 FQEGTPHVL
-38 SAGDEMADGVVATSN
+38 SAGEKMADGVMATSN

-76 LNELLNRIG
+76 LSELLNRIG

-119 CEPFNYN
+119 CEPFSYN
-126 PEQAEAQ
+126 PELAESQ

-140 GVEAMLYR
+140 DVEAMLYR
-148 INSHIFYK
+148 INSQIFYK

-204 LLNGTVYKQIIPEH
+204 ILNGTMYKQIIPSN
-218 ATNEQLI
+218 ATSEQLI
-225 TAVKT
+225 MAVKT

-278 EDYVQFSGR
+278 VDYAKFSGR
-287 YIVLDDFSFTEDEL
+287 YIVLDDFSFTPDEL
-301 ARLDIIFADE
+301 TRLDIIFDNE
-311 PSYIRPTDD
+311 PNYIRPTT
-320 ELKKLETVPL
+320 EQLNKLKEVPL

-336 FFMVFDVEQY
+336 FFMVYDVEQY

-365 KVYASGYFANAI
+365 KVYASGYFANAV
-377 MYVETEPTVKEVK
+377 MYVETEPTVTSVE
-390 VAPKSA
+390 VAPSQA
-396 TMPKGSSLTMKAT
+396 TMPKGSILTMKAT
-409 VKASEFADKSV
+409 VTASDFADKTV
-420 RWTISGPVN
+420 HW
-429 NATNNEK
+429 E
-436 TGAVTIGTN
+436 VTDGGT
-445 ASGGPGDIVTINEK
+445 DVTINEK
-459 TGVVT
+459 TGVLT
-464 IGNNAA
+464 IGNNAKTKE
-470 AGAYTVM
+470 YTVK
-477 AISKGTPNVS
+477 AVS
-487 NGATIT
+487 NGDPEKSGSATIT
-493 VE
+493 LA

>member
-1 MAEKPTKA
+1 MTVKSENKKLT
-9 ELNAKTPDIL
+9 AKTPQIL
-19 NTIRESLGGD
+19 NTIRESVGGD
-29 FEGGTPHVL
+29 FEQGTPQVL
-38 SAGDEMADGVVATSN
+38 SVGDEMADGVTATSE

-76 LNELLNRIG
+76 LSELLNRIG
-85 LVIISSKSY
+85 LEIISSKSY

-119 CEPFNYN
+119 CEPFNYD
-126 PEQAEAQ
+126 PEVAESQ

-140 GVEAMLYR
+140 DVEAMLYR
-148 INSHIFYK
+148 INSQIFYK
-156 QTIEQVTLRQA
+156 QTIEAVTLRQA

-204 LLNGTVYKQIIPEH
+204 LLNGTMYKQLIPTN
-218 ATNEQLI
+218 ATSEQLI

-235 MTPSRKYNS
+235 MTPSKKYNS
-244 AGVLNYALKN
+244 AGVLNYATKN

-278 EDYVQFSGR
+278 VNYVDFSGR
-287 YIVLDDFSFTEDEL
+287 YIVLDDFSFTADEL
-301 ARLDIIFADE
+301 ARLDIIFKDE
-311 PSYIRPTDD
+311 PSYIRPST
-320 ELKKLETVPL
+320 EQLNALKEVPL

-377 MYVETEPTVKEVK
+377 MYVEAEPTVTSVA
-390 VAPKSA
+390 VAPSTA

-409 VKASEFADKSV
+409 VTASDFANKTV
-420 RWTISGPVN
+420 HWEVSGN
-429 NATNNEK
+429 
-436 TGAVTIGTN
+436 GT
-445 ASGGPGDIVTINEK
+445 DVTINEK
-459 TGVVT
+459 TGVLT
-464 IGNNAA
+464 IGNNATA
-470 AGAYTVM
+470 QEYTVT
-477 AISKGTPNVS
+477 ATS
-487 NGATIT
+487 NGDSEKQGTATIT

>member
-9 ELNAKTPDIL
+9 ELNAKTPEIL
-19 NTIRESLGGD
+19 NTIRESIGGD
-29 FEGGTPHVL
+29 FQEGTPHVL
-38 SAGDEMADGVVATSN
+38 SAGEEMADGVMATSN

-76 LNELLNRIG
+76 LSELLNRIG

-119 CEPFNYN
+119 CEPFSYN
-126 PEQAEAQ
+126 PELAETQ

-140 GVEAMLYR
+140 DVEAMLYR
-148 INSHIFYK
+148 INSQIFYK

-204 LLNGTVYKQIIPEH
+204 LLNGTMYKQIIPSN
-218 ATNEQLI
+218 ATSEQLI

-278 EDYVQFSGR
+278 VDYVQFSGR
-287 YIVLDDFSFTEDEL
+287 YIVLDDFSFTPDEL

-311 PSYIRPTDD
+311 PNYIRPNTKQLSK
-320 ELKKLETVPL
+320 LKEVPL

-336 FFMVFDVEQY
+336 FFMVYDVEQY

-365 KVYASGYFANAI
+365 KVYASGYFANAV
-377 MYVETEPTVKEVK
+377 MYVETEPTVTSVT
-390 VAPKSA
+390 VAPSQA

-409 VKASEFADKSV
+409 VEASDFADKTV
-420 RWTISGPVN
+420 HWEV
-429 NATNNEK
+429 
-436 TGAVTIGTN
+436 TGGGT
-445 ASGGPGDIVTINEK
+445 DVTINEK
-459 TGVVT
+459 TGVLT
-464 IGNNAA
+464 IGNNATA
-470 AGAYTVM
+470 QAYTVN
-477 AISKGTPNVS
+477 AVS
-487 NGATIT
+487 NGDPEKSGSATIT
-493 VE
+493 VA

>member
-1 MAEKPTKA
+1 MAVKPTKA
-9 ELNAKTPDIL
+9 ELNAKTPEIL
-19 NTIRESLGGD
+19 NTIRESIGGD
-29 FEGGTPHVL
+29 FQENTPHVL
-38 SAGDEMADGVVATSN
+38 SAGEEMADGVTATSN

-64 AIMSNVGWQNAF
+64 AVMSNVGWQNAF
-76 LNELLNRIG
+76 LSELLNRIG

-126 PEQAEAQ
+126 PELAETQ

-140 GVEAMLYR
+140 DVEAMLYR
-148 INSHIFYK
+148 INSQIFYK

-204 LLNGTVYKQIIPEH
+204 LLNGTMYKQIIPAN
-218 ATNEQLI
+218 ATSEQLI

-278 EDYVQFSGR
+278 VDYAQFSGR
-287 YIVLDDFSFTEDEL
+287 YIVLDDFSFTSDEL

-311 PSYIRPTDD
+311 PSYIRPTTDQLAK
-320 ELKKLETVPL
+320 LKEVPL

-377 MYVETEPTVKEVK
+377 MYVETEPTVTSVK
-390 VAPKSA
+390 VAPSEA

-409 VKASEFADKSV
+409 VTASDFADKTV
-420 RWTISGPVN
+420 HWEVSGNGVDV
-429 NATNNEK
+429 A
-436 TGAVTIGTN
+436 
-445 ASGGPGDIVTINEK
+445 INEK
-459 TGVVT
+459 TGVLT
-464 IGNNAA
+464 IGNNATA
-470 AGAYTVM
+470 QAYTVK
-477 AISKGTPNVS
+477 AVS
-487 NGATIT
+487 NGDPKNFGKATIT
-493 VE
+493 VA

>member
-1 MAEKPTKA
+1 MAVKPTKT
-9 ELNAKTPDIL
+9 ELNAKTPEIL
-19 NTIRESLGGD
+19 NTIRESIGGD
-29 FEGGTPHVL
+29 FQEGTPHVL
-38 SAGDEMADGVVATSN
+38 SAGEEMADGVTASSN

-76 LNELLNRIG
+76 LSELLNRIG

-94 QNPWANLKRGR
+94 QNPWSNLKRGR

-119 CEPFNYN
+119 CEPYNYD
-126 PEQAEAQ
+126 PEVAESQ

-140 GVEAMLYR
+140 DVEAMLYR
-148 INSHIFYK
+148 INSQIFYK

-204 LLNGTVYKQIIPEH
+204 ILNGTMYKQIIPAN
-218 ATNEQLI
+218 ATSEQLI

-278 EDYVQFSGR
+278 VDYVQFSGR
-287 YIVLDDFSFTEDEL
+287 YIVLDDFSFTPDEL

-311 PSYIRPTDD
+311 PSYVRPTSQQLTK
-320 ELKKLETVPL
+320 LKEVPL

-336 FFMVFDVEQY
+336 FFMVYDVEQY

-365 KVYASGYFANAI
+365 KVYASGYFANAV
-377 MYVETEPTVKEVK
+377 MYVETEPTVTSVA
-390 VAPKSA
+390 VAPTQA

-409 VKASEFADKSV
+409 VTASDFADKTV
-420 RWTISGPVN
+420 HWEV
-429 NATNNEK
+429 
-436 TGAVTIGTN
+436 TGGGT
-445 ASGGPGDIVTINEK
+445 DVTINEK
-459 TGVVT
+459 TGVLT
-464 IGNNAA
+464 IGNNATA
-470 AGAYTVM
+470 QAYTVK
-477 AISKGTPNVS
+477 AVS
-487 NGATIT
+487 NGDPEKYGSATIT
-493 VE
+493 VA

>member
-1 MAEKPTKA
+1 MAVKPTKT

-19 NTIRESLGGD
+19 NTVRESIGGD
-29 FEGGTPHVL
+29 FQEGTPHVL
-38 SAGDEMADGVVATSN
+38 SAGEEMADGVMATSN

-76 LNELLNRIG
+76 LSELLNRIG

-119 CEPFNYN
+119 CEPFSYN
-126 PEQAEAQ
+126 PELAESQ

-140 GVEAMLYR
+140 DVEAMLYR
-148 INSHIFYK
+148 INSQIFYK

-204 LLNGTVYKQIIPEH
+204 ILNGTMYKQIIPTN
-218 ATNEQLI
+218 ATSEQLI

-278 EDYVQFSGR
+278 VDYVQFSGR
-287 YIVLDDFSFTEDEL
+287 YIVLDDFSFTPDEL

-311 PSYIRPTDD
+311 PSYVRPTSQQLTK
-320 ELKKLETVPL
+320 LKEVPL

-336 FFMVFDVEQY
+336 FFMVYDVEQY

-365 KVYASGYFANAI
+365 KVYASGYFANAV
-377 MYVETEPTVKEVK
+377 MYVETEPTVTNVE
-390 VAPKSA
+390 VAPSQA

-409 VKASEFADKSV
+409 VTASYFADKTV
-420 RWTISGPVN
+420 HWEV
-429 NATNNEK
+429 
-436 TGAVTIGTN
+436 TGGGT
-445 ASGGPGDIVTINEK
+445 DVTINEK
-459 TGVVT
+459 TGVLT
-464 IGNNAA
+464 IGNNATA
-470 AGAYTVM
+470 QAYTVK
-477 AISKGTPNVS
+477 AVS
-487 NGATIT
+487 NGDPEKSGSATIT
-493 VE
+493 VA